1 MNRIDLR
8 KAMLDDNNF
17 RMRKMVIFLML
28 LCIQISASVCHAQ
41 VNDWKNYLSK
51 AWVRNIVVDGDKL
64 YLGTDGGLAI
74 YDKNTG
80 RCQFLDRTNGLA
92 DNNIVGLAHHNGK
105 WWIGGK
111 YTGMSIY
118 DENSFQNWQFPF
130 ALQSCFAFDDALDK
144 VYIGAIHDIYI
155 LKDNYYTVYTPDP
168 KADIHSYPAIQSL
181 VLDKNGTLWFGG
193 FTFGFLSSNGN
204 TTLLNCGA
212 SEVNNIGRFY

>member
-1 MNRIDLR
+1 
-8 KAMLDDNNF
+8 MLDDNNF
-17 RMRKMVIFLML
+17 RMKKMVIFLML

-118 DENSFQNWQFPF
+118 DENSF
-130 ALQSCFAFDDALDK
+130 
-144 VYIGAIHDIYI
+144 
-155 LKDNYYTVYTPDP
+155 
-168 KADIHSYPAIQSL
+168 
-181 VLDKNGTLWFGG
+181 
-193 FTFGFLSSNGN
+193 
-204 TTLLNCGA
+204 
-212 SEVNNIGRFY
+212 